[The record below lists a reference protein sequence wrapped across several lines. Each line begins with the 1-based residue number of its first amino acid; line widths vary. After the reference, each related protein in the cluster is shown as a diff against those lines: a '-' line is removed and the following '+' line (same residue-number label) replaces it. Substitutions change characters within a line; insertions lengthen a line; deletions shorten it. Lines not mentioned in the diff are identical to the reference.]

1 MKQCVD
7 LAYKLLGKDSVTKG
21 LTIDERDVFYLDSVD
36 GTKNEMVNFFRVNS
50 QSNHYYYDVS
60 IIVNKNQVTSFYCE
74 CEQFKNYHTC
84 KHVAACLIYKSD
96 VILGN
101 GFDRTNIS
109 NNILELFQ
117 SDNSF
122 GIKERVGVDIELD
135 FNKVVPTFKLMVG
148 TSKKYS
154 ITRESKFESFMSSLL
169 NNEDYEFGVSF
180 SYDPSRHYISDD
192 DMDILNYLFGY
203 IKNRSHYYRYNP
215 FELSDRELYSL
226 FDRLVNHDFSIV
238 GFGLV
243 HGVSKGI
250 PTKFSLSVDND
261 VYRLSIDDFDNYT
274 FIDRKYRYC
283 IYNHSLYIIPS
294 SYSTLIASMVNN
306 GISSLVIDKDH
317 VDLFRT
323 GLLHKIKNDVVVSSE
338 ITDIVIAGEPDVS
351 LYFDLARDMID
362 CSIKFDYSSN
372 IVDYFDTNSSV
383 LRDSKFENSVLNDLV
398 SHGFSIS
405 DNKILLIDFDDVGEF
420 LSNGIGLLS
429 KKYSIF
435 TSKKIDSIKV
445 LKESKVTSNFSIG
458 IDGVMSYDFSTDNI
472 DSSEIDKII
481 SSMKKNKKYYKLKDG
496 NIIDLVNNH
505 GLRDLSDLFSDLDL
519 SLSDFSG
526 NNVIPKYRALYIDS
540 LKNRYSFI
548 NTSNSFDKF
557 IDNFYKYK
565 DINVDFGSDNDVLRD
580 YQKDGVR
587 WLYTLYKCD
596 LGGIL
601 ADEMGLGKSL
611 QTICFIKQVISE
623 KKDAKIMI
631 VCPTSLVYNWKKE
644 FDKFGSEL
652 KYVTVHD
659 NKAKRLEVIND
670 FDKYNIFI
678 TSYGLIRNDNDE
690 YESKNFDVCI
700 IDEAQAIKNYQAG
713 MTREIKKI
721 KANTKIALTG
731 TPLENS
737 VMELWSIFD
746 FIMPGYLGSVRKFR
760 DSYGINDVD
769 SASLSKLDN
778 LNYLIKPFILRR
790 KKVDVITDLP
800 DKIENNIYLDLPNKQ
815 KKLYLSVL
823 KDSER
828 EFNDILRTEGMNKA
842 RFKILQL
849 LMKLRQ
855 ICIDPNILF
864 SNYDGEVIKMEK
876 LLEVVNNFVSDGH
889 KILIFSSFKTV
900 VDRVKS
906 MFDKSGISSYM
917 ISGDVSSK
925 TRMDLVDKF
934 NSDSTNCFLI
944 TLKSGGT
951 GLNLVGAD
959 VVIHLDIWWNPQVEN
974 QATDRAH
981 RIGQTKKVTVIRF
994 VTRGTIEERII
1005 ELQNKKRILS
1015 DNLIEGKDS
1024 SEVLSSLNEDDIRD
1038 LLSYSED

>member
-50 QSNHYYYDVS
+50 QSSHYYYDVS

-96 VILGN
+96 VILGSLSSKS
-101 GFDRTNIS
+101 DIS

-122 GIKERVGVDIELD
+122 GIKERVDIDIELD

-180 SYDPSRHYISDD
+180 SYNPSRHYISDD

-203 IKNRSHYYRYNP
+203 IKNHSHYYRYNP

-323 GLLHKIKNDVVVSSE
+323 GLLHKIKNDVVISDD

-362 CSIKFDYSSN
+362 CSIKFDYSGN

-435 TSKKIDSIKV
+435 TSKKIDSVKV

-472 DSSEIDKII
+472 DSNEIDKII
-481 SSMKKNKKYYKLKDG
+481 SSMKKNKKYYKLKNGD
-496 NIIDLVNNH
+496 IIDLVNNH

-526 NNVIPKYRALYIDS
+526 NIVIPKYRALYIDS

-644 FDKFGSEL
+644 FDKFGNDL

-760 DSYGINDVD
+760 DSYGISDVD
-769 SASLSKLDN
+769 SNSLSRLDN

-925 TRMDLVDKF
+925 TRVDLVEKF

-1005 ELQNKKRILS
+1005 ELQNKKKILS